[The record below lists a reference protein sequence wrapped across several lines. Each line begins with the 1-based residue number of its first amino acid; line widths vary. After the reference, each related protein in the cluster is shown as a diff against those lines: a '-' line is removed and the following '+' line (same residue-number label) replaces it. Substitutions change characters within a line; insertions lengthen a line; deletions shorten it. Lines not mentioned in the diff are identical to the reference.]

1 MLLQSTHSSSRVFS
15 HLAMPSTT
23 PPVDGKSRQSS
34 GGRSF
39 FGRKLHKDRP
49 SEYRGQDEGNY
60 ALDVPSASSSTTGS
74 RSSRHSHR
82 PSRSSLDLANEE
94 EAAGIS
100 MTAGVITAIP
110 YESVAAD
117 ARTPIPVDYL
127 PKNDKVPARKDPL
140 PHHLNKGGGD
150 YHQYPAWDPQ
160 NPNPPNGSSHPTG
173 PRPPPHSSLKPSYA
187 SRELPRKP
195 VQSPN
200 PGDATTSTANGSHGA
215 SNSFSTGDMSPHR
228 SSSDQVSVISSISS
242 ATRGSSIFSSDN
254 SSRTAIPSHTSDH
267 RPSSS
272 SRQSHYHTGWQPQ
285 HPPGLTSTTS
295 FNPDGFSLPR
305 PTDDKLIEQQFLDL
319 MQKRGWHNLP
329 EQARRQMMA
338 YPAAKKWTL
347 VHQDKLTEWQ
357 GEQKRRQNA
366 RQTIIGTDAI
376 PGILAR
382 SEEEGSPEW
391 YVRKVMNDSI
401 TAKQLG
407 SLSVSLRTQPIRY
420 GYPTFFLIQWSF
432 CTSCAYSI
440 RFKTFLSPSQ
450 YTIRQAELRSH
461 NCKENN
467 INSWSVSVQRNS
479 YHTCSM
485 LFSMQGESGG
495 GGGGGIPFR
504 YLAFI
509 IPVELD

>member
-1 MLLQSTHSSSRVFS
+1 MGFFSQRPAKWEKQKLCFCNPPQSSSRVFS

-49 SEYRGQDEGNY
+49 SECRGQDEGNY

-82 PSRSSLDLANEE
+82 PSRSSLDLANGE

-160 NPNPPNGSSHPTG
+160 NPNPPNGSSHLTG

-200 PGDATTSTANGSHGA
+200 PGDATKSTANGSHGA
-215 SNSFSTGDMSPHR
+215 TNSFSTGDMSPHR

-285 HPPGLTSTTS
+285 HPPGLTSTTA

-366 RQTIIGTDAI
+366 RQTIIGTDAM

-432 CTSCAYSI
+432 CTFCAHSI
-440 RFKTFLSPSQ
+440 CFKTFLSHS
-450 YTIRQAELRSH
+450 
-461 NCKENN
+461 
-467 INSWSVSVQRNS
+467 
-479 YHTCSM
+479 
-485 LFSMQGESGG
+485 
-495 GGGGGIPFR
+495 
-504 YLAFI
+504 
-509 IPVELD
+509 